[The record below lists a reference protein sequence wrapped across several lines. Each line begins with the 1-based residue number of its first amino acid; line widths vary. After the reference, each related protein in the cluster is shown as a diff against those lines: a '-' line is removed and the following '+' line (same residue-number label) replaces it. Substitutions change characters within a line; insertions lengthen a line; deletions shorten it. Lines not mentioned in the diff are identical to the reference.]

1 MLRSQVASQDT
12 LCFHLILKCISNAF
26 SVTTSVWISPRHPL
40 LIFSHSISL
49 SWEQGF
55 STNTTDWSNPC
66 YVWSERIKKAVA
78 ISIVIHVFYYNA
90 AKAELL
96 NVLVCCLSTRPT
108 MIMYSVSRRSVGG
121 LLLNTLQ
128 KQSDWMCF
136 QIALERSKVDQLKMF

>member
-1 MLRSQVASQDT
+1 M
-12 LCFHLILKCISNAF
+12 K
-26 SVTTSVWISPRHPL
+26 
-40 LIFSHSISL
+40 
-49 SWEQGF
+49 
-55 STNTTDWSNPC
+55 
-66 YVWSERIKKAVA
+66 RIKKAVA

-128 KQSDWMCF
+128 KQSD
-136 QIALERSKVDQLKMF
+136 